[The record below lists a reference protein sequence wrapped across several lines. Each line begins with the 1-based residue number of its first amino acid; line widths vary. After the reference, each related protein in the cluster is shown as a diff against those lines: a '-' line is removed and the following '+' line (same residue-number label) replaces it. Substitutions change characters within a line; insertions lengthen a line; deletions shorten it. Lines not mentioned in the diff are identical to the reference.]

1 MQILPYS
8 IETTHDLL
16 TSRAGLTSIAHVMQ
30 ALDLE
35 KTINQVLPKPK
46 SNRAIAHADY
56 FSTLILMM
64 HEGSFQLDHVAN
76 IAEDKALCTLL
87 GLENI
92 PKPSSLGGWLRR
104 MGKTP
109 FLKYWHEVN
118 KVVLKA
124 ALHRCKKV
132 TLDIDATEII
142 AHKSSA
148 EWTYKNNKGFMPMVG
163 HIAETGQVVSCDFRQ
178 GNASPAKN
186 NLEFIQQCQQ
196 ALPDDCHVKALR
208 IDAAGYQ
215 ESIIRYCDENH
226 IQYAIRAVKSTA
238 IKNIVAAVAPEKW
251 EPFYDKSGN
260 VVENQHTFRSSH
272 CIGRYE
278 KPFSVVIQRCK
289 VSNQKTLD
297 LDDESTSNTE
307 LEMDGY
313 IYRAIATNYDH
324 WTDCEVIH
332 WYNQRGEDSEN
343 RIKEL
348 KLDLGGDCLP
358 CSDFEANGVYFLIS
372 ALAYNLLALLR
383 ELLPEKLSRCRAPS
397 LRNRL
402 YAMAGK
408 LVKSGRCWYLK
419 VQGKNQ
425 ALLSEVFLSLRRFK
439 PLIT

>member
-8 IETTHDLL
+8 IETTNNLL
-16 TSRAGLTSIAHVMQ
+16 TSRAGLTTIAHVMQ
-30 ALDLE
+30 AIELE
-35 KTINQVLPKPK
+35 TTINQIFPQPK
-46 SNRAIAHADY
+46 SNRAIPHADY

-92 PKPSSLGGWLRR
+92 PKPSTLGGWLRR
-104 MGKTP
+104 MGEMQ
-109 FLKYWHEVN
+109 FIKYWHEVN
-118 KVVLKA
+118 KVALKA
-124 ALHRCKKV
+124 ALHHCKAV

-148 EWTYKNNKGFMPMVG
+148 KWTYKNNKGFMPIVG
-163 HIAETGQVVSCDFRQ
+163 HIAETGQIVSCDFRH

-215 ESIIRYCDENH
+215 ESIIRHCDEST
-226 IQYAIRAVKSTA
+226 IRYAIRAVKSTA
-238 IKNIVAAVAPEKW
+238 IKDIIDAITPEKW
-251 EPFYDKSGN
+251 VPFYDKSGEAI
-260 VVENQHTFRSSH
+260 ENQHTFRSSH
-272 CIGRYE
+272 CIGNYE
-278 KPFSVVIQRCK
+278 KSFSLVIQRSQVSRQK
-289 VSNQKTLD
+289 VLD
-297 LDDESTSNTE
+297 LGDESSSSAE

-313 IYRAIATNYDH
+313 IYRAIATNYDD
-324 WTDCEVIH
+324 WTDSEVIH

-383 ELLPEKLSRCRAPS
+383 ELLPESLSRCRAPT

-419 VQGKNQ
+419 VQAKNQ
-425 ALLSEVFLSLRRFK
+425 TLLSEVTLSLRRFK
-439 PLIT
+439 PLIS